1 MQLGDAIH
9 RGQPQAGALADFLGG
24 EKRIENVAQDLR
36 IHAEARVSDA
46 QADELSHAR
55 LRVLL
60 NVLGVN
66 VRGGRADDELSAS
79 GHRVAS
85 VDGQVDDD
93 LFDHAGVGV
102 NRRELTLEIEIQNN
116 VFAERS
122 FEHGSDIADDFVQV
136 QRALLNDL
144 TAAEGQQLTRQV
156 GRAIGRR
163 GNFLQRFLQL
173 RQDAAFGQQQV
184 RVPFDDRKN
193 IVEIV
198 RDAGGKLADRFHFL
212 GLA

>member
-46 QADELSHAR
+46 QADELSYAR

-60 NVLGVN
+60 NVLRVN
-66 VRGGRADDELSAS
+66 VRGGRADDQLSAS

-85 VDGQVDDD
+85 VNGQVDDD

-102 NRRELTLEIEIQNN
+102 NRRKLTLQIEIQNN

-122 FEHGSDIADDFVQV
+122 FEH
-136 QRALLNDL
+136 
-144 TAAEGQQLTRQV
+144 
-156 GRAIGRR
+156 
-163 GNFLQRFLQL
+163 
-173 RQDAAFGQQQV
+173 
-184 RVPFDDRKN
+184 
-193 IVEIV
+193 
-198 RDAGGKLADRFHFL
+198 
-212 GLA
+212 